1 MADIAKGSGRLLAG
15 DQFEFTLDGL
25 ASASQMDKLINAIG
39 KSLGGGTVA
48 GGANNPLQKGKERL
62 EKFNQSIADSTKANT
77 EAAKAKAKETENAE
91 QLNREMY
98 KFKGALHSL
107 GRGSLIGALES
118 IGGAGASFALG
129 LGTLVGSLTG
139 YADKL
144 TEGLQRGISGG
155 IFDYAIAAKNAGVTI
170 EQFGKAIAETGGAF
184 ASLGVGALVGSL
196 TGYAD
201 KLTEGL
207 QRGIS
212 GGIFDYAIAA
222 KNAGVTIEQFGKAIA
237 ETGGGFASLGIGAT
251 DGAKQFGALVGS
263 VRQATE
269 GVGNLGMTADQI
281 AMFTAQQTKT
291 AVSQGF
297 KGKLAQ
303 DIVIKNSRALGDELD
318 TLANRTGKSVME
330 LAAAA
335 MKLAQDPIVAN
346 FVQTA
351 KSGGAQVSKAVQQL
365 AASLRGV
372 LGEAGDAIASDLL
385 KSALGNLPFQITQ
398 SGKNMLIASSSVYN
412 EFERQARI
420 VKSGGDIT
428 AADQER
434 LRDIIKREVEAR
446 GSELRYL
453 ANLEGAAGDG
463 ARQLLALS
471 VEANKYNS
479 AAEAKRK
486 EDDKVAQEFNAQIR
500 AFQANMQKLAI
511 PFLAIINTIDWT
523 AFMAVLS
530 GFAFA
535 VGKVLSIFTGLGEV
549 LGAKNIVGTAIGG
562 LFGFASIIGLV
573 IGAYSMY
580 TRSLGHATVA
590 LKQFSTWLMK
600 NSMGFRSMPIGPSQP
615 GTPMGKGAALGMGL
629 LGSGAAAAMF
639 GGPQTTAGSVGS
651 LAVGAGGAFVGR
663 AAGAKIGLA
672 LGATAGPFAPIVAP
686 LLSLVGATAG
696 AYLGQWLGDKAGGAG
711 KDLASVGA
719 EGVGSQQS
727 IAQAQLGA
735 TNKLVAAVEKNTGEV
750 VAGNFGIQ
758 RSVSATS
765 DLARITRENRL
776 YG

>member
-1 MADIAKGSGRLLAG
+1 MADTAKGSGQILAG
-15 DQFEFTLDGL
+15 ERFEFTLDGL
-25 ASASQMDKLINAIG
+25 ATAKQMDTLISSISKSIG
-39 KSLGGGTVA
+39 GSGAGGG
-48 GGANNPLQKGKERL
+48 GSNNPLQKGRERL
-62 EKFNQSIADSTKANT
+62 EKFNESISDATDAA
-77 EAAKAKAKETENAE
+77 EELAKAKAREAKQAE
-91 QLNREMY
+91 LAAEEAKR
-98 KFKGALHSL
+98 F
-107 GRGSLIGALES
+107 
-118 IGGAGASFALG
+118 GGAFRNLLNGGKLQQSLEFLNTGPAKFALG

-139 YADKL
+139 YADTI

-170 EQFGKAIAETGGAF
+170 EQFGKAIAETGGTF
-184 ASLGVGALVGSL
+184 ASLGV
-196 TGYAD
+196 
-201 KLTEGL
+201 
-207 QRGIS
+207 
-212 GGIFDYAIAA
+212 
-222 KNAGVTIEQFGKAIA
+222 
-237 ETGGGFASLGIGAT
+237 GAT
-251 DGAKQFGALVGS
+251 DGAKQFGSLVGS
-263 VRQATE
+263 VREATA
-269 GVGNLGMTADQI
+269 GVGNLGMTAEQI

-303 DIVIKNSRALGDELD
+303 DVVIKNSRALGDELD

-330 LAAAA
+330 LTAAA

-453 ANLEGAAGDG
+453 ANLEGAAGEG

-500 AFQANMQKLAI
+500 AFQANMQKLSI
-511 PFLAIINTIDWT
+511 PFLAMINTIDWT
-523 AFMAVLS
+523 AFMSVLS

-580 TRSLGHATVA
+580 TRSLAMATTGLQNFTV
-590 LKQFSTWLMK
+590 WLMK
-600 NSMGFRSMPIGPSQP
+600 AVPSAIQNRP
-615 GTPMGKGAALGMGL
+615 DFPSTKGKGTGTPMGKGAPLGIAALGT
-629 LGSGAAAAMF
+629 GAAAAMMGGPETMTGSIGNMAGSVIGGAALGRIMGGMLGSF
-639 GGPQTTAGSVGS
+639 GGPIGTIIGSV
-651 LAVGAGGAFVGR
+651 
-663 AAGAKIGLA
+663 AGAA
-672 LGATAGPFAPIVAP
+672 
-686 LLSLVGATAG
+686 
-696 AYLGQWLGDKAGGAG
+696 LGQWIGDKAGGAG
-711 KDLASVGA
+711 KELASVGA
-719 EGVGSQQS
+719 EGIGSQQS
-727 IAQAQLGA
+727 LAQKQLEQTTRIA
-735 TNKLVAAVEKNTGEV
+735 NAAEKTTGEV
-750 VAGNFGIQ
+750 IAGNYLTLRGNT
-758 RSVSATS
+758 ATS
-765 DLARITRENRL
+765 DLAKATRDVKI